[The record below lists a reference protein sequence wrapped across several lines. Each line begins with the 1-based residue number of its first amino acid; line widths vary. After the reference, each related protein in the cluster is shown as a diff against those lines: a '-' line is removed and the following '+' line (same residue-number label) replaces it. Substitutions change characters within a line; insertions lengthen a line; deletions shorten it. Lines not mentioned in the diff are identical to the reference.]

1 MRMFL
6 KIIMTLSSEF
16 ASNSF
21 MLSFSSS
28 FLASTS
34 AEILSS
40 EILNT

>member
-1 MRMFL
+1 
-6 KIIMTLSSEF
+6 
-16 ASNSF
+16 